1 MTANGGRA
9 QESTR
14 MRSPR
19 RERRAVRDAGSRASG
34 GAGSGSL
41 IRRFISW
48 WSPARIVNTFVPV
61 LLLLLALLPLYSVYL
76 TGGFYI
82 TVATG
87 LVLGSTVAVLGAVYR
102 HGVLTLTSVAVVV
115 FFVCGAAAAP
125 GTALAGVLPTPT
137 TWQLMGVGIVTVWK
151 QVLTVTPPLGTY
163 GAVLLLPY
171 LLAFLG
177 SLVAVTLSLRARWF
191 WLTLLVPALVLVAA
205 ILFGTH
211 VPVLAGVI
219 GVVAVV
225 GALTWVSWRSG
236 RLELHRVLAIVI
248 VLAVAAL
255 GGTGASMAVAPQN
268 PRVVL
273 RDYVEPPPDP
283 QDLPSPLA
291 GFRTYADDLS
301 AEDLFT
307 VTGLPEGGAQ
317 LRLAALDTYDG
328 TVWNVTGAATPGTG
342 VFRRIGDRIEVEI
355 PPQAYTLDVSVGT
368 YQDVWVLNAGGTAD
382 VTFTGP
388 GSPELTESLYYNT
401 VTDTGLVTAGLTEG
415 DVFEVVADP
424 AAQEEPAD
432 VTELRVTSLQLPEP
446 RGVPDTV
453 GSLAGRYSDGA
464 DSPYAQIEAV
474 AEALRNGGF
483 FSHGL
488 EGEVPSRAG
497 HGAARL
503 AQMLEADELVGDEEQ
518 YAAVMALMVRSL
530 GYPARVVVGFDVE
543 DAGTVTLTGDDVVAW
558 VEVPF
563 DGVGWVPFFPTPPED
578 QIPQVE
584 EPDPVDKPQPQVLQ
598 PPPPPQ
604 DRPDVP
610 PQDRD
615 DADVDSEGMD
625 KGSVPNPWVWVAG
638 ASTLPV
644 LVFGVPLLLLAVIK
658 AIRRSRRRSKGTAH
672 QRVAGGWDEVQ
683 DQVLDL
689 GVIVPPGRTRR
700 ESAQAMAG
708 QFPESGVLLLA
719 DRADEAVFAPSDP
732 AEEHVH
738 HYWGHV
744 RRTVQRVRHSVGWKA
759 RLRAA
764 FSWRSLRRRA

>member
-1 MTANGGRA
+1 MSAPSEGRRSRRTATPARPQQRTAAPGSISRRLRA
-9 QESTR
+9 WP
-14 MRSPR
+14 SPS
-19 RERRAVRDAGSRASG
+19 RAVNIA
-34 GAGSGSL
+34 
-41 IRRFISW
+41 
-48 WSPARIVNTFVPV
+48 VPV
-61 LLLLLALLPLYSVYL
+61 VLILLALLPLDAVYL
-76 TGGFYI
+76 TSGFWV
-82 TVATG
+82 TAVAG
-87 LVLGSTVAVLGAVYR
+87 LLLGTAVAVAGAIFR
-102 HGVLTLTSVAVVV
+102 HGILTVTSVAVVV
-115 FFVCGAAAAP
+115 FFACGALAAP
-125 GTALAGVLPTPT
+125 GSALLGFLPTPT

-151 QVLTVTPPLGTY
+151 QVLTVTPPLGSY

-177 SLVAVTLSLRARWF
+177 SLIAVTLSLRVRWP
-191 WLTLLVPALVLVAA
+191 WLTLLVPALVLAAA

-219 GVVAVV
+219 GVVAAV
-225 GALTWVSWRSG
+225 GALTWLAWRSG

-255 GGTGASMAVAPQN
+255 GGTGASLAAVPDN

-301 AEDLFT
+301 SEELFT

-355 PPQAYTLDVSVGT
+355 PPEAYTLDVGVGE
-368 YQDVWVLNAGGTAD
+368 YQDVWVLNAGGSAD
-382 VTFTGP
+382 VSFTGA
-388 GSPELTESLYYNT
+388 GSEDLTDSFYYNT
-401 VTDTGLVTAGLTEG
+401 ATDTGLVAAGLGAG
-415 DVFEVVADP
+415 DTFEVVADP
-424 AAQEEPAD
+424 AAQQEPAE
-432 VTELRVTSLQLPEP
+432 VTELRITPMQLPEP
-446 RGVPDTV
+446 RGVPDLI

-464 DSPYAQIEAV
+464 DSPYAQVEAV
-474 AEALRNGGF
+474 AAALRNGGF

-488 EGEVPSRAG
+488 EGEVPSRPG

-503 AQMLEADELVGDEEQ
+503 AQMLEAEELVGDEEQ
-518 YAAVMALMVRSL
+518 YAAAMALMVRSL

-543 DAGTVTLTGDDVVAW
+543 EAGTVTLTGDDVIAW

-563 DGVGWVPFFPTPPED
+563 DGVGWLPFYPTPPED

-615 DADVDSEGMD
+615 DADVDSEGIT
-625 KGSVPNPWVWVAG
+625 KSSVPNPWVWVVG
-638 ASTLPV
+638 ASTVPV
-644 LVFGVPLLLLAVIK
+644 LLLGIPLLLLAALK
-658 AIRRSRRRSKGTAH
+658 GLRRRRRRRKGTPH
-672 QRVAGGWDEVQ
+672 QRVAGGWDELQ
-683 DQVLDL
+683 DRVLDL
-689 GVIVPPGRTRR
+689 GVVQAPGRTRR
-700 ESAQAMAG
+700 ESAQALSG

-719 DRADEAVFAPSDP
+719 DRADEAVFAPVDP
-732 AEEHVH
+732 PEEHVQ
-738 HYWGHV
+738 HYWGQVTH
-744 RRTVQRVRHSVGWKA
+744 TVQRVRRGAGWKA
-759 RLRAA
+759 RLRSA
-764 FSWRSLRRRA
+764 FSARSLRRRG